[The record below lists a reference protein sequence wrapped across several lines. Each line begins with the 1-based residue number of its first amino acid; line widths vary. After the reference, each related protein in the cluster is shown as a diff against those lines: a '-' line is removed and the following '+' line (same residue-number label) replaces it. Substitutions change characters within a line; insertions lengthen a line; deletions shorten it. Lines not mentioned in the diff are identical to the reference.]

1 MNHQKSGTVC
11 ISKTA
16 WSRMRSS
23 HLSTRPSL
31 FEHPLCTTPRAS
43 WCLATCQGSSWWPHF
58 DVFPVYT
65 SVFINLVSCCTRWS
79 FTRRYSV
86 TMPAVTKY
94 PSIKWFLRFL
104 HVWGPLVEKRCVG
117 GLQVASP
124 CLASCGV
131 NVSDKWTG
139 RHCPE
144 MASACVPQ
152 NCLFM
157 FLSFCNIHLSTNC
170 QSSIWHWHMAGEIY
184 GPLTFYAYV
193 YMFV

>member
-1 MNHQKSGTVC
+1 MVPCYLPSELVVTTFWC
-11 ISKTA
+11 IS
-16 WSRMRSS
+16 
-23 HLSTRPSL
+23 SL
-31 FEHPLCTTPRAS
+31 KVLLCLYI
-43 WCLATCQGSSWWPHF
+43 CIYKLG
-58 DVFPVYT
+58 VMLYT
-65 SVFINLVSCCTRWS
+65 MNS

-94 PSIKWFLRFL
+94 SSIKWFLRFL

-124 CLASCGV
+124 CLASCGTD
-131 NVSDKWTG
+131 VSDKWTG

-170 QSSIWHWHMAGEIY
+170 KSSIWHWHTAEEIY
-184 GPLTFYAYV
+184 APLTFYTYV